1 MLCQT
6 QINKKTNR
14 SRQSKIDM
22 LNEHMHRSTTS
33 RRADATP
40 HAASLIEGLR
50 DIGYSLETAISD
62 IIDNSITAGA
72 RQVRI
77 ITEACID
84 DPLLA
89 IVDDGKGMSEE
100 ELIAAMRP
108 GSKSPL
114 ATRNEP
120 DLGRFGLG
128 LKSASFSQ
136 CRRLTVVSRKDGKT
150 SAAVWDLDDV
160 AKRNEWAVQLPDG
173 VEGIPVVHQLGAT
186 GIPAILNP
194 LIRFLKKAR
203 TEEFRDALNE
213 VNPAFQVSDLIIAT
227 WSQVTKVKLVLISN
241 RQYTSRDDA
250 VKLQDL
256 DDVPVTWSV
265 WDLARF
271 ERFDRSGQARED
283 IVIDFSGD
291 FGAPLPAI
299 KASQTDAALES
310 YLLII
315 PGQQLAAIY
324 DLWGAR
330 LLEANVRTFLQA
342 RAKTNKGIQRT
353 IKEEPELFFP
363 YNNGLSAT
371 AEYVLCVR
379 TDSGLAIS
387 SIGNLQIV
395 NGAQTTGSIH
405 AALRSAREQ
414 LANVYVQMKLTIVPA
429 DRSEAIVPKISE
441 YANTQNKVNAADF
454 FSNHPFHIRIEQ
466 FSRTV
471 MFAAREG
478 ERHDSKWFYERSRGQ
493 YINDRSR
500 HSDSGQKKFDLE
512 YPKTQLFSKTDLA
525 KFENSSAG
533 QPHIVS
539 RGAQKNFALFAKE
552 IGEAWSKSE
561 AKYDE
566 LWYRRLVA
574 KAIIFRKL
582 ETEIPKQPWYEG
594 GYRANIVTYAMAKV
608 FYDANQADEV
618 LDLDTI
624 AKRQMVS
631 DALVRALLLS
641 AEEAHNVITRPAAGM
656 RNLSEWAK
664 QQACWSALQS
674 RKLIYDAGF
683 ERCLTLRETAR
694 KNERDAHE
702 RQREIAG
709 IEAQS
714 IVVKLGAD
722 FWHKVRERG
731 NAENKLTAKDEQ
743 ILKVCASI
751 PRQIPTEKQCTH
763 AITVLERLKEN
774 GVLPIDLTS
783 KLTSAS
789 PDAD

>member
-1 MLCQT
+1 MSE
-6 QINKKTNR
+6 IHEYH
-14 SRQSKIDM
+14 QSLMADI
-22 LNEHMHRSTTS
+22 
-33 RRADATP
+33 RREADASGVLMVEAFFDQMTARLTEAGELE
-40 HAASLIEGLR
+40 AADRAFYQSG
-50 DIGYSLETAISD
+50 
-62 IIDNSITAGA
+62 AGA
-72 RQVRI
+72 QRLRI
-77 ITEACID
+77 DGYAG
-84 DPLLA
+84 DPR
-89 IVDDGKGMSEE
+89 DSE
-100 ELIAAMRP
+100 
-108 GSKSPL
+108 GV
-114 ATRNEP
+114 
-120 DLGRFGLG
+120 LG
-128 LKSASFSQ
+128 LMVCDFVESDQ
-136 CRRLTVVSRKDGKT
+136 LLTFGK
-150 SAAVWDLDDV
+150 ADV
-160 AKRNEWAVQLPDG
+160 P
-173 VEGIPVVHQLGAT
+173 P
-186 GIPAILNP
+186 ILNP
-194 LIRFLKKAR
+194 LIRFLKEAR

-227 WSQVTKVKLVLISN
+227 WSQVTKVKLILVSN
-241 RQYTSRDDA
+241 RQYIGRDDA

-283 IVIDFSGD
+283 MVIDFAGD
-291 FGAPLPAI
+291 FGAPLPAL
-299 KASQTDAALES
+299 KASQTGAALES
-310 YLLII
+310 YLLIM

-342 RAKTNKGIQRT
+342 RAKTNKGIQKT

-371 AEYVLCVR
+371 AEYVRCVR

-414 LANVYVQMKLTIVPA
+414 LENVFVQMKLTVVPP
-429 DRSEAIVPKISE
+429 DRSEEIVPKISE

-466 FSRTV
+466 FSRNV

-493 YINDRSR
+493 FINERAR
-500 HSDSGQKKFDLE
+500 RTGSDQKKFDLE
-512 YPKTQLFSKTDLA
+512 YPKAQLFSKTDLA
-525 KFENSSAG
+525 KFENSAAG
-533 QPHIVS
+533 HPHIVS

-552 IGEAWSKSE
+552 IGETWSKSE

-566 LWYRRLVA
+566 LWYRRLIA

-608 FYDANQADEV
+608 FHDANQGNEV

-631 DALVRALLLS
+631 DALVRAVLLA
-641 AEEAHNVITRPAAGM
+641 AEEAHKVITQPAAGM

-664 QQACWSALQS
+664 QQACWSVLQA
-674 RKLIYDAGF
+674 REIDYGKGF
-683 ERCLTLRETAR
+683 ERCLILKETAK
-694 KNERDAHE
+694 KNERDAQD

-714 IVVKLGAD
+714 LAVMLGSD
-722 FWHKVRERG
+722 FWRRVLERG
-731 NAENKLTAKDEQ
+731 SAERKLTMKDEQ
-743 ILKVCASI
+743 ILEVCASL
-751 PRQIPTEKQCTH
+751 PRKIPTEKQSKH
-763 AITVLERLKEN
+763 AITVLEQLKEQ
-774 GVLPIDLTS
+774 GVLSSELTERIDSCSL
-783 KLTSAS
+783 KV
-789 PDAD
+789 D